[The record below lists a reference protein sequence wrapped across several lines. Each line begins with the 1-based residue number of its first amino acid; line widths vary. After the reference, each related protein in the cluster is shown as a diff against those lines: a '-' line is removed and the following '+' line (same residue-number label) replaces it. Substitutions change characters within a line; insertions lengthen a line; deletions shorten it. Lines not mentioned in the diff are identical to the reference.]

1 MPEVI
6 ACNMFS
12 LVLSSSTL
20 SFHQATAEGKIWWM
34 GKILHRQYPIEK
46 CAVFSPGFC
55 PSTGNIRKLRFGA
68 ETKPGL
74 QEQWGKITHM
84 DLFLSTSGPGHPPKN
99 CPRHRCRRLR
109 PGGPGQQ
116 MGSVNFEKNQGF
128 WLRRPTSPMV
138 ARAEAVTFFWASPA
152 CGKIHALREAI

>member
-1 MPEVI
+1 MQHVLLG
-6 ACNMFS
+6 
-12 LVLSSSTL
+12 LVFLYAVLPPGNS
-20 SFHQATAEGKIWWM
+20 G
-34 GKILHRQYPIEK
+34 RQDMVDGQNSAPADSKYPIEK

-152 CGKIHALREAI
+152 CGKIHALRVAI

>member
-1 MPEVI
+1 MQHVL
-6 ACNMFS
+6 FG
-12 LVLSSSTL
+12 LVFLYAVLPPGNS
-20 SFHQATAEGKIWWM
+20 G
-34 GKILHRQYPIEK
+34 RQDTVHGQNSALVDSKYPIEK
-46 CAVFSPGFC
+46 CAVVFHQDFVPQL
-55 PSTGNIRKLRFGA
+55 NIRKLRFGA

-74 QEQWGKITHM
+74 QEQWGKIMKNHM
-84 DLFLSTSGPGHPPKN
+84 DLFLSTSGPGHLPKN

-128 WLRRPTSPMV
+128 WLHRPTSPMV

-152 CGKIHALREAI
+152 CGKIHALRVAI